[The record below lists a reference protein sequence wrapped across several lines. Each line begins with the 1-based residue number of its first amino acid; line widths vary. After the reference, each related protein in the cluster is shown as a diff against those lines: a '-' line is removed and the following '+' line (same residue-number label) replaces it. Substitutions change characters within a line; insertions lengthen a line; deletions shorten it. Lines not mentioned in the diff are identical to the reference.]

1 MAKLMIGIIGAGSRD
16 TEGFLTAQALSA
28 AELVGRL
35 LARQGAVVVSVGMS
49 GVMEAVSKGAH
60 LEGGLTLGIIPGTD
74 KSTANPYVDLPVTTG
89 MGLLRNSLTIRASD
103 AVILISGGLGTLN
116 ELTVALM
123 ERSTPVVVLEG
134 TGGWADRVRTV
145 AYDGCYLD
153 ERRAMPVHFAGTPDE
168 AVELAVQLGTERQN
182 QAAAKRLQTKKGR
195 ADE

>member
-35 LARQGAVVVSVGMS
+35 LARQGAVVVSGGMS

-60 LEGGLTLGIIPGTD
+60 LEGGLTLGIIPGMD

-134 TGGWADRVRTV
+134 TGGWADRVRSV

-153 ERRAMPVHFAGTPDE
+153 ERRAMPVHFASTPDE
-168 AVELAVQLGTERQN
+168 AVELAIELGTERQRT
-182 QAAAKRLQTKKGR
+182 AAAKRLEARKGR
-195 ADE
+195 VDE